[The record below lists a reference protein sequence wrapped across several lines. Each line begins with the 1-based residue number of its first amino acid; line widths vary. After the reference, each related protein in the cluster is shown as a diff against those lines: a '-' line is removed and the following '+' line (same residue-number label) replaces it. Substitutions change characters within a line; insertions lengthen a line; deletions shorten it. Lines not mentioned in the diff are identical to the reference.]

1 MYDSHHFA
9 FWLIQRFMQIDS
21 TSCSLADF
29 FTTRLDSC
37 SFFWFYSLFFFP
49 QMRATVMRED
59 LTNIPRQIQI
69 CSQYDF
75 RGTTTAH
82 NDSFND
88 SISQVRNVQTIYI
101 SCLECII
108 DHKHKTQKLR
118 IKTFNNTLTSR
129 SYTHLKR
136 YVISGNFLFMSRSF
150 IKLE

>member
-1 MYDSHHFA
+1 MIVIILLFGSFSVSCR
-9 FWLIQRFMQIDS
+9 LIQPAAAWQ
-21 TSCSLADF
+21 TSSLRDWIAAHF
-29 FTTRLDSC
+29 FG
-37 SFFWFYSLFFFP
+37 FIHYFFFP
-49 QMRATVMRED
+49 QMRATIVRED

-136 YVISGNFLFMSRSF
+136 YVISGNFLFMQRSF
-150 IKLE
+150 IKFK